1 MLASIPIISIFI
13 SFSDINLQNW
23 QHLFDNVL
31 KEYIGNSLKLMFG
44 VGFLSALIGG
54 VLAWIVARY
63 DFWGRQACQWLLLLP
78 LAMPA
83 YIIAY
88 AYTGMLDFAGPL
100 QSFLRESFDWSA
112 SDYYFPE
119 VRSMGG
125 AITLMALV
133 LYPYVYLMARVAF
146 QSQSPSLEEVSKV
159 AGKTAFQH
167 FLKISLPLAL
177 PAILLGAI
185 LTMMEALADFGTVQY
200 FGIPTLTTG
209 IYRTWFGMGDIS
221 TASQLSAL
229 LCTFVFVLLF
239 LEFSSRKTSQAYQN
253 KQSGKRVLIRVS
265 PLKSATLLAICLL
278 TMCLGFLIPFVQ
290 LLSWSLAYTQ
300 DASMS
305 EFFGLGLNSLL
316 LAIVGAIVIV
326 IFALVL
332 SYAKR
337 RVPSKRMNLTSR
349 FVSLGYAMP
358 GTVIAVGVL
367 APMGWLD
374 TLINHLTIA
383 ISGQTVGLVFSGS
396 IFILIFAYLVRFA
409 SIAIQHTDAGLQRI
423 PNSIDEVALSLS
435 KTPRH
440 TFFNIHLPLIRASV
454 LSAVLLVF
462 VDILKE
468 LPATLVLRPFDF
480 NTLAVK
486 AFELA
491 SDERLIAASLPAI
504 SIVIVGILPVILL
517 TKTLDKKDY

>member
-1 MLASIPIISIFI
+1 MT
-13 SFSDINLQNW
+13 
-23 QHLFDNVL
+23 
-31 KEYIGNSLKLMFG
+31 G
-44 VGFLSALIGG
+44 VGTLSAFIGSS
-54 VLAWIVARY
+54 LAWLIVRY
-63 DFWGRQACQWLLLLP
+63 DFVGRSACQWLLLLP

-88 AYTGMLDFAGPL
+88 AYTGMLDFSGPL
-100 QSFLRESFDWSA
+100 QSTLRESFNWSA

-146 QSQSPSLEEVSKV
+146 QSQSQSLEEVSKV
-159 AGKTAFQH
+159 AGKSSLQH
-167 FLKISLPLAL
+167 FLRISLPLAL

-185 LTMMEALADFGTVQY
+185 LTMMEALADFGTVKY

-209 IYRTWFGMGDIS
+209 IYRTWFGMGDIN

-239 LEFSSRKTSQAYQN
+239 LEFSSRKTSQAYQSQGAAGRSLMSTTGA
-253 KQSGKRVLIRVS
+253 KSIGILI
-265 PLKSATLLAICLL
+265 TCLL
-278 TMCLGFLIPFVQ
+278 PMILGFVIPFTQ
-290 LLSWSLAYTQ
+290 LLSWSLAYAQ
-300 DASMS
+300 NESIS
-305 EFFGLGLNSLL
+305 QFIELSINSLI
-316 LAIVGAIVIV
+316 LAIIGAVSIVL
-326 IFALVL
+326 FALTI

-337 RVPSKRMNLTSR
+337 RVPSKRMNVSSR

-367 APMGWLD
+367 SPMGWLD
-374 TLINHLTIA
+374 QQINQLTLA
-383 ISGQTVGLVFSGS
+383 ISGETVGLVFSGS
-396 IFILIFAYLVRFA
+396 IFILIFAYLVRFS

-435 KTPRH
+435 KTPQH

-454 LSAVLLVF
+454 LSAILLVF

-504 SIVIVGILPVILL
+504 TIVLVGILPVILL